1 MTTRCGLIA
10 ILGAPN
16 AGKSTLVNRLAGSK
30 VTIVSP
36 KPQTTRFR
44 VRAVVMRGE
53 SQLVLVDTPGIF
65 TPRRR
70 LDRAMVAAA
79 WGGAQDADISLL
91 IVDARAGLTEP
102 LRAII
107 ERLSKTRRPIWLVL
121 NKTDLIPR
129 ERLLP
134 LTAELHQL
142 LPFAETFMIS
152 AEKGEGLDL
161 LLDRL
166 AQTMPPGPFLF
177 PEDDLTDLPN
187 RMLAAEIVREQIL
200 RQTHQEVPHHASV
213 ETETWTEK
221 PDGSVR
227 IDCTIYI
234 ARATQKAILIGD
246 KGSRI
251 REIGRLARLELIKL
265 LERPVHLFL
274 NVKEKPDWDETAAR
288 IRAEGMDKM
297 ADVYSRGPTRLVF
310 EEKDPRGFKEF
321 QAQLTEH
328 STEGSALTMQGVQRE
343 RPSLFDL
350 EAGFKQMKVPTLVI
364 AGDEDDPTLEPSLF
378 LKRSIMSSALLV
390 MPKCGHTMNL
400 EDPDAFNRALLDF
413 VTQVDCGRWTQ
424 RIPESLSGAIIAAK
438 EK

>member
-79 WGGAQDADISLL
+79 WGGAKDADVALL

-102 LRAII
+102 LRAIV

-134 LTAELHQL
+134 LTAELHKL

-246 KGSRI
+246 KGGRI

-274 NVKEKPDWDETAAR
+274 NVKEKPDWDEQAAR
-288 IRAEGMDKM
+288 IRAIG
-297 ADVYSRGPTRLVF
+297 
-310 EEKDPRGFKEF
+310 
-321 QAQLTEH
+321 
-328 STEGSALTMQGVQRE
+328 
-343 RPSLFDL
+343 
-350 EAGFKQMKVPTLVI
+350 
-364 AGDEDDPTLEPSLF
+364 
-378 LKRSIMSSALLV
+378 
-390 MPKCGHTMNL
+390 L
-400 EDPDAFNRALLDF
+400 EDA
-413 VTQVDCGRWTQ
+413 G
-424 RIPESLSGAIIAAK
+424 
-438 EK
+438 

>member
-102 LRAII
+102 LRGII
-107 ERLSKTRRPIWLVL
+107 ERLGKTRRPIWLVL

-129 ERLLP
+129 EQLLP
-134 LTAELHQL
+134 LTAELHKL

-152 AEKGEGLDL
+152 AEKGEGLDR

-166 AQTMPPGPFLF
+166 AEAVPPGPYLF

-234 ARATQKAILIGD
+234 ARASQKAILIGD

-251 REIGRLARLELIKL
+251 REIGRLARLELTKL

-288 IRAEGMDKM
+288 IRAIG
-297 ADVYSRGPTRLVF
+297 
-310 EEKDPRGFKEF
+310 
-321 QAQLTEH
+321 
-328 STEGSALTMQGVQRE
+328 
-343 RPSLFDL
+343 
-350 EAGFKQMKVPTLVI
+350 
-364 AGDEDDPTLEPSLF
+364 
-378 LKRSIMSSALLV
+378 
-390 MPKCGHTMNL
+390 L
-400 EDPDAFNRALLDF
+400 EDA
-413 VTQVDCGRWTQ
+413 G
-424 RIPESLSGAIIAAK
+424 
-438 EK
+438 

>member
-65 TPRRR
+65 APRRR

-79 WGGAQDADISLL
+79 WGGAKDADVALL
-91 IVDARAGLTEP
+91 IVDARAGLTDP

-274 NVKEKPDWDETAAR
+274 NVKEKADWDETAAR
-288 IRAEGMDKM
+288 IRAIG
-297 ADVYSRGPTRLVF
+297 
-310 EEKDPRGFKEF
+310 
-321 QAQLTEH
+321 
-328 STEGSALTMQGVQRE
+328 
-343 RPSLFDL
+343 
-350 EAGFKQMKVPTLVI
+350 
-364 AGDEDDPTLEPSLF
+364 
-378 LKRSIMSSALLV
+378 
-390 MPKCGHTMNL
+390 L
-400 EDPDAFNRALLDF
+400 EDA
-413 VTQVDCGRWTQ
+413 G
-424 RIPESLSGAIIAAK
+424 
-438 EK
+438 

>member
-102 LRAII
+102 LRSII
-107 ERLSKTRRPIWLVL
+107 ERLGKTRRPIWLVL

-129 ERLLP
+129 EQLLP
-134 LTAELHQL
+134 LTAELHKL

-152 AEKGEGLDL
+152 AEKGDGLDR

-166 AQTMPPGPFLF
+166 AEAVPPGPYLF

-251 REIGRLARLELIKL
+251 REIGRRARLELIKL

-288 IRAEGMDKM
+288 IRAIG
-297 ADVYSRGPTRLVF
+297 
-310 EEKDPRGFKEF
+310 
-321 QAQLTEH
+321 
-328 STEGSALTMQGVQRE
+328 
-343 RPSLFDL
+343 
-350 EAGFKQMKVPTLVI
+350 
-364 AGDEDDPTLEPSLF
+364 
-378 LKRSIMSSALLV
+378 
-390 MPKCGHTMNL
+390 L
-400 EDPDAFNRALLDF
+400 EDA
-413 VTQVDCGRWTQ
+413 G
-424 RIPESLSGAIIAAK
+424 
-438 EK
+438 

>member
-79 WGGAQDADISLL
+79 WGGAQDADLSLL
-91 IVDARAGLTEP
+91 LVDARAGLTEA

-107 ERLSKTRRPIWLVL
+107 DRLAKTRRPIWLAL
-121 NKTDLIPR
+121 NKTDLITR
-129 ERLLP
+129 EKLLP

-152 AEKGEGLDL
+152 AEKGEGLDRL
-161 LLDRL
+161 LERL
-166 AQTMPPGPFLF
+166 ADAMPPGPYLF

-213 ETETWTEK
+213 ETEAWTEK

-234 ARATQKAILIGD
+234 ARASQKAILIGD

-251 REIGRLARLELIKL
+251 REIGRLARLELTKL

-288 IRAEGMDKM
+288 IRAIG
-297 ADVYSRGPTRLVF
+297 
-310 EEKDPRGFKEF
+310 
-321 QAQLTEH
+321 
-328 STEGSALTMQGVQRE
+328 
-343 RPSLFDL
+343 
-350 EAGFKQMKVPTLVI
+350 
-364 AGDEDDPTLEPSLF
+364 
-378 LKRSIMSSALLV
+378 
-390 MPKCGHTMNL
+390 L
-400 EDPDAFNRALLDF
+400 EDA
-413 VTQVDCGRWTQ
+413 G
-424 RIPESLSGAIIAAK
+424 
-438 EK
+438 

>member
-79 WGGAQDADISLL
+79 WGGAQDADVALL

-107 ERLSKTRRPIWLVL
+107 ERLGKTRRPIWLVL

-134 LTAELHQL
+134 LTAELHKL

-152 AEKGEGLDL
+152 AEKGEGLDE

-166 AQTMPPGPFLF
+166 AATVPPGPYLF

-288 IRAEGMDKM
+288 IRAIG
-297 ADVYSRGPTRLVF
+297 
-310 EEKDPRGFKEF
+310 
-321 QAQLTEH
+321 
-328 STEGSALTMQGVQRE
+328 
-343 RPSLFDL
+343 
-350 EAGFKQMKVPTLVI
+350 
-364 AGDEDDPTLEPSLF
+364 
-378 LKRSIMSSALLV
+378 
-390 MPKCGHTMNL
+390 L
-400 EDPDAFNRALLDF
+400 EDA
-413 VTQVDCGRWTQ
+413 G
-424 RIPESLSGAIIAAK
+424 
-438 EK
+438 

>member
-79 WGGAQDADISLL
+79 WGGAKDADVALL
-91 IVDARAGLTEP
+91 IVDARAGLTDP

-274 NVKEKPDWDETAAR
+274 NVKEKANWDETAAR
-288 IRAEGMDKM
+288 IRAIG
-297 ADVYSRGPTRLVF
+297 
-310 EEKDPRGFKEF
+310 
-321 QAQLTEH
+321 
-328 STEGSALTMQGVQRE
+328 
-343 RPSLFDL
+343 
-350 EAGFKQMKVPTLVI
+350 
-364 AGDEDDPTLEPSLF
+364 
-378 LKRSIMSSALLV
+378 
-390 MPKCGHTMNL
+390 L
-400 EDPDAFNRALLDF
+400 EDA
-413 VTQVDCGRWTQ
+413 G
-424 RIPESLSGAIIAAK
+424 
-438 EK
+438 

>member
-79 WGGAQDADISLL
+79 WGGAKDADVALL
-91 IVDARAGLTEP
+91 IVDARAGLTDP
-102 LRAII
+102 LRAIV

-274 NVKEKPDWDETAAR
+274 NVKEKADWDETAAR
-288 IRAEGMDKM
+288 IRAIG
-297 ADVYSRGPTRLVF
+297 
-310 EEKDPRGFKEF
+310 
-321 QAQLTEH
+321 
-328 STEGSALTMQGVQRE
+328 
-343 RPSLFDL
+343 
-350 EAGFKQMKVPTLVI
+350 
-364 AGDEDDPTLEPSLF
+364 
-378 LKRSIMSSALLV
+378 
-390 MPKCGHTMNL
+390 L
-400 EDPDAFNRALLDF
+400 EDA
-413 VTQVDCGRWTQ
+413 G
-424 RIPESLSGAIIAAK
+424 
-438 EK
+438 

>member
-102 LRAII
+102 LRGII
-107 ERLSKTRRPIWLVL
+107 ERLGKTRRPIWLVL

-129 ERLLP
+129 EELLP
-134 LTAELHQL
+134 LTAELHKL

-152 AEKGEGLDL
+152 AEKGEGLDRM
-161 LLDRL
+161 LDRL
-166 AQTMPPGPFLF
+166 AEAVPPGPYLF

-251 REIGRLARLELIKL
+251 REIGRLARMELIKL

-274 NVKEKPDWDETAAR
+274 NVKEKADWDETAAR
-288 IRAEGMDKM
+288 IRAIG
-297 ADVYSRGPTRLVF
+297 
-310 EEKDPRGFKEF
+310 
-321 QAQLTEH
+321 
-328 STEGSALTMQGVQRE
+328 
-343 RPSLFDL
+343 
-350 EAGFKQMKVPTLVI
+350 
-364 AGDEDDPTLEPSLF
+364 
-378 LKRSIMSSALLV
+378 
-390 MPKCGHTMNL
+390 L
-400 EDPDAFNRALLDF
+400 EDA
-413 VTQVDCGRWTQ
+413 G
-424 RIPESLSGAIIAAK
+424 
-438 EK
+438 

>member
-30 VTIVSP
+30 VTLVSP

-44 VRAVVMRGE
+44 VRAVVMRGP

-102 LRAII
+102 LRSII
-107 ERLSKTRRPIWLVL
+107 EKLGKTRRPIWLVL

-129 ERLLP
+129 EQLLP
-134 LTAELHQL
+134 LTAELHKL

-152 AEKGEGLDL
+152 AEKGEGLDR
-161 LLDRL
+161 LLDQL
-166 AQTMPPGPFLF
+166 AEAVPPGPYLF

-221 PDGSVR
+221 PNGSVR

-234 ARATQKAILIGD
+234 ARASQKAILIGD

-251 REIGRLARLELIKL
+251 REIGRLARLELTKL

-288 IRAEGMDKM
+288 IRAIG
-297 ADVYSRGPTRLVF
+297 
-310 EEKDPRGFKEF
+310 
-321 QAQLTEH
+321 
-328 STEGSALTMQGVQRE
+328 
-343 RPSLFDL
+343 
-350 EAGFKQMKVPTLVI
+350 
-364 AGDEDDPTLEPSLF
+364 
-378 LKRSIMSSALLV
+378 
-390 MPKCGHTMNL
+390 L
-400 EDPDAFNRALLDF
+400 EDA
-413 VTQVDCGRWTQ
+413 G
-424 RIPESLSGAIIAAK
+424 
-438 EK
+438 

>member
-16 AGKSTLVNRLAGSK
+16 AGKSTLVNRLTGSK

-79 WGGAQDADISLL
+79 WGGAQDADVALL
-91 IVDARAGLTEP
+91 IVDARAGLTDP

-134 LTAELHQL
+134 LTAELHKL

-288 IRAEGMDKM
+288 IRAIG
-297 ADVYSRGPTRLVF
+297 
-310 EEKDPRGFKEF
+310 
-321 QAQLTEH
+321 
-328 STEGSALTMQGVQRE
+328 
-343 RPSLFDL
+343 
-350 EAGFKQMKVPTLVI
+350 
-364 AGDEDDPTLEPSLF
+364 
-378 LKRSIMSSALLV
+378 
-390 MPKCGHTMNL
+390 L
-400 EDPDAFNRALLDF
+400 EDA
-413 VTQVDCGRWTQ
+413 G
-424 RIPESLSGAIIAAK
+424 
-438 EK
+438 

>member
-16 AGKSTLVNRLAGSK
+16 AGKSMLVNRLAGSK

-44 VRAVVMRGE
+44 VRAVVMRGQ

-102 LRAII
+102 LRGII
-107 ERLSKTRRPIWLVL
+107 EKLGKTRRPIWLVL

-129 ERLLP
+129 EQLLP
-134 LTAELHQL
+134 LTEELHKL

-152 AEKGEGLDL
+152 AEKGEGLDR

-166 AQTMPPGPFLF
+166 AEAVPPGPYLF

-234 ARATQKAILIGD
+234 ARASQKAILIGD

-251 REIGRLARLELIKL
+251 REIGRLARLELTKL

-288 IRAEGMDKM
+288 IRAIG
-297 ADVYSRGPTRLVF
+297 
-310 EEKDPRGFKEF
+310 
-321 QAQLTEH
+321 
-328 STEGSALTMQGVQRE
+328 
-343 RPSLFDL
+343 
-350 EAGFKQMKVPTLVI
+350 
-364 AGDEDDPTLEPSLF
+364 
-378 LKRSIMSSALLV
+378 
-390 MPKCGHTMNL
+390 L
-400 EDPDAFNRALLDF
+400 EDA
-413 VTQVDCGRWTQ
+413 G
-424 RIPESLSGAIIAAK
+424 
-438 EK
+438 

>member
-44 VRAVVMRGE
+44 VRAVVMRGA

-102 LRAII
+102 LRGII
-107 ERLSKTRRPIWLVL
+107 ERLGKTRRPIWLVL

-129 ERLLP
+129 EQLLP
-134 LTAELHQL
+134 LTAELHKL

-152 AEKGEGLDL
+152 AEKGEGLDR

-166 AQTMPPGPFLF
+166 AEAVPPGPYLF

-213 ETETWTEK
+213 ETEAWTEK

-234 ARATQKAILIGD
+234 ARASQKAILIGD

-251 REIGRLARLELIKL
+251 REIGRLARMELTKL

-288 IRAEGMDKM
+288 IRAIG
-297 ADVYSRGPTRLVF
+297 
-310 EEKDPRGFKEF
+310 
-321 QAQLTEH
+321 
-328 STEGSALTMQGVQRE
+328 
-343 RPSLFDL
+343 
-350 EAGFKQMKVPTLVI
+350 
-364 AGDEDDPTLEPSLF
+364 
-378 LKRSIMSSALLV
+378 
-390 MPKCGHTMNL
+390 L
-400 EDPDAFNRALLDF
+400 EDA
-413 VTQVDCGRWTQ
+413 G
-424 RIPESLSGAIIAAK
+424 
-438 EK
+438 

>member
-16 AGKSTLVNRLAGSK
+16 AGKSTLVNKLAGSK

-79 WGGAQDADISLL
+79 WGGAKDADVALL

-134 LTAELHQL
+134 LTAELHKL

-166 AQTMPPGPFLF
+166 AQIMLPGPFLF

-246 KGSRI
+246 KGGRI

-274 NVKEKPDWDETAAR
+274 NVKEKANWDDQAAR
-288 IRAEGMDKM
+288 IRAIG
-297 ADVYSRGPTRLVF
+297 
-310 EEKDPRGFKEF
+310 
-321 QAQLTEH
+321 
-328 STEGSALTMQGVQRE
+328 
-343 RPSLFDL
+343 
-350 EAGFKQMKVPTLVI
+350 
-364 AGDEDDPTLEPSLF
+364 
-378 LKRSIMSSALLV
+378 
-390 MPKCGHTMNL
+390 L
-400 EDPDAFNRALLDF
+400 EDA
-413 VTQVDCGRWTQ
+413 G
-424 RIPESLSGAIIAAK
+424 
-438 EK
+438 

>member
-79 WGGAQDADISLL
+79 WSGAKDADVALL
-91 IVDARAGLTEP
+91 IVDARAGLTDP
-102 LRAII
+102 LRAIV

-274 NVKEKPDWDETAAR
+274 NVKEKADWDETAAR
-288 IRAEGMDKM
+288 IRAIG
-297 ADVYSRGPTRLVF
+297 
-310 EEKDPRGFKEF
+310 
-321 QAQLTEH
+321 
-328 STEGSALTMQGVQRE
+328 
-343 RPSLFDL
+343 
-350 EAGFKQMKVPTLVI
+350 
-364 AGDEDDPTLEPSLF
+364 
-378 LKRSIMSSALLV
+378 
-390 MPKCGHTMNL
+390 L
-400 EDPDAFNRALLDF
+400 EDA
-413 VTQVDCGRWTQ
+413 G
-424 RIPESLSGAIIAAK
+424 
-438 EK
+438 

>member
-102 LRAII
+102 LRGII
-107 ERLSKTRRPIWLVL
+107 EKLGKTRRPIWLVL

-129 ERLLP
+129 EQLLP
-134 LTAELHQL
+134 LTAELHKL

-152 AEKGEGLDL
+152 AEKGEGLDR

-166 AQTMPPGPFLF
+166 AEAVPPGPYLF

-213 ETETWTEK
+213 ETEAWTEK

-234 ARATQKAILIGD
+234 ARASQKAILIGD

-251 REIGRLARLELIKL
+251 REIGRLARMELTKL

-274 NVKEKPDWDETAAR
+274 NVKEKADWDETAAR
-288 IRAEGMDKM
+288 IRAIG
-297 ADVYSRGPTRLVF
+297 
-310 EEKDPRGFKEF
+310 
-321 QAQLTEH
+321 
-328 STEGSALTMQGVQRE
+328 
-343 RPSLFDL
+343 
-350 EAGFKQMKVPTLVI
+350 
-364 AGDEDDPTLEPSLF
+364 
-378 LKRSIMSSALLV
+378 
-390 MPKCGHTMNL
+390 L
-400 EDPDAFNRALLDF
+400 EDA
-413 VTQVDCGRWTQ
+413 G
-424 RIPESLSGAIIAAK
+424 
-438 EK
+438 

>member
-102 LRAII
+102 LRGII
-107 ERLSKTRRPIWLVL
+107 EKLGKTRRPIWLVL

-129 ERLLP
+129 EQLLP
-134 LTAELHQL
+134 LTAELHKL

-152 AEKGEGLDL
+152 AEKGEGLDR

-166 AQTMPPGPFLF
+166 AEAVPPGPYLF

-251 REIGRLARLELIKL
+251 RDIGRLARMELIKL

-288 IRAEGMDKM
+288 IRAIG
-297 ADVYSRGPTRLVF
+297 
-310 EEKDPRGFKEF
+310 
-321 QAQLTEH
+321 
-328 STEGSALTMQGVQRE
+328 
-343 RPSLFDL
+343 
-350 EAGFKQMKVPTLVI
+350 
-364 AGDEDDPTLEPSLF
+364 
-378 LKRSIMSSALLV
+378 
-390 MPKCGHTMNL
+390 L
-400 EDPDAFNRALLDF
+400 EDA
-413 VTQVDCGRWTQ
+413 G
-424 RIPESLSGAIIAAK
+424 
-438 EK
+438 

>member
-79 WGGAQDADISLL
+79 WGGAQDADVALL

-107 ERLSKTRRPIWLVL
+107 ERLSKTRRPIWLAL

-134 LTAELHQL
+134 LTAELHKL

-274 NVKEKPDWDETAAR
+274 NVKEKADWDETAAR
-288 IRAEGMDKM
+288 IRAIG
-297 ADVYSRGPTRLVF
+297 
-310 EEKDPRGFKEF
+310 
-321 QAQLTEH
+321 
-328 STEGSALTMQGVQRE
+328 
-343 RPSLFDL
+343 
-350 EAGFKQMKVPTLVI
+350 
-364 AGDEDDPTLEPSLF
+364 
-378 LKRSIMSSALLV
+378 
-390 MPKCGHTMNL
+390 L
-400 EDPDAFNRALLDF
+400 EDA
-413 VTQVDCGRWTQ
+413 G
-424 RIPESLSGAIIAAK
+424 
-438 EK
+438 

>member
-102 LRAII
+102 LRGII
-107 ERLSKTRRPIWLVL
+107 EKLGKTRRPIWLVL

-129 ERLLP
+129 EQLLP
-134 LTAELHQL
+134 LTAELHKL

-152 AEKGEGLDL
+152 AEKGEGLDR

-166 AQTMPPGPFLF
+166 AEAIPPGPYLF

-213 ETETWTEK
+213 ETEAWTEK

-251 REIGRLARLELIKL
+251 REIGRLARMELIKL

-288 IRAEGMDKM
+288 IRAIG
-297 ADVYSRGPTRLVF
+297 
-310 EEKDPRGFKEF
+310 
-321 QAQLTEH
+321 
-328 STEGSALTMQGVQRE
+328 
-343 RPSLFDL
+343 
-350 EAGFKQMKVPTLVI
+350 
-364 AGDEDDPTLEPSLF
+364 
-378 LKRSIMSSALLV
+378 
-390 MPKCGHTMNL
+390 L
-400 EDPDAFNRALLDF
+400 EDA
-413 VTQVDCGRWTQ
+413 G
-424 RIPESLSGAIIAAK
+424 
-438 EK
+438 

>member
-102 LRAII
+102 LRGII
-107 ERLSKTRRPIWLVL
+107 EKLGKTRRTIWLVL

-129 ERLLP
+129 EQLLP
-134 LTAELHQL
+134 LTAELHKL

-152 AEKGEGLDL
+152 AEKGEGLDR

-166 AQTMPPGPFLF
+166 AEAVPPGPYLF

-234 ARATQKAILIGD
+234 ARASQKAILIGD

-251 REIGRLARLELIKL
+251 REIGRLARLELTKL

-288 IRAEGMDKM
+288 IRAIG
-297 ADVYSRGPTRLVF
+297 
-310 EEKDPRGFKEF
+310 
-321 QAQLTEH
+321 
-328 STEGSALTMQGVQRE
+328 
-343 RPSLFDL
+343 
-350 EAGFKQMKVPTLVI
+350 
-364 AGDEDDPTLEPSLF
+364 
-378 LKRSIMSSALLV
+378 
-390 MPKCGHTMNL
+390 L
-400 EDPDAFNRALLDF
+400 EDA
-413 VTQVDCGRWTQ
+413 G
-424 RIPESLSGAIIAAK
+424 
-438 EK
+438 

>member
-79 WGGAQDADISLL
+79 WGGAKDADVALL

-102 LRAII
+102 LRAIV

-134 LTAELHQL
+134 LTAELHKL

-166 AQTMPPGPFLF
+166 AQIMPPGPFLF

-246 KGSRI
+246 KGGRI

-274 NVKEKPDWDETAAR
+274 NVKEKADWDETAAR
-288 IRAEGMDKM
+288 IRAIG
-297 ADVYSRGPTRLVF
+297 
-310 EEKDPRGFKEF
+310 
-321 QAQLTEH
+321 
-328 STEGSALTMQGVQRE
+328 
-343 RPSLFDL
+343 
-350 EAGFKQMKVPTLVI
+350 
-364 AGDEDDPTLEPSLF
+364 
-378 LKRSIMSSALLV
+378 
-390 MPKCGHTMNL
+390 L
-400 EDPDAFNRALLDF
+400 EDA
-413 VTQVDCGRWTQ
+413 G
-424 RIPESLSGAIIAAK
+424 
-438 EK
+438 

>member
-91 IVDARAGLTEP
+91 IVDARAGLTDP
-102 LRAII
+102 LRGII
-107 ERLSKTRRPIWLVL
+107 EKLGKTRRPIWLVL

-129 ERLLP
+129 EQLLP
-134 LTAELHQL
+134 LTAELHKL

-152 AEKGEGLDL
+152 AEKGEGLDR

-166 AQTMPPGPFLF
+166 AEAVPPGPYLF

-251 REIGRLARLELIKL
+251 REIGRLARMELIKL

-288 IRAEGMDKM
+288 IRAIG
-297 ADVYSRGPTRLVF
+297 
-310 EEKDPRGFKEF
+310 
-321 QAQLTEH
+321 
-328 STEGSALTMQGVQRE
+328 
-343 RPSLFDL
+343 
-350 EAGFKQMKVPTLVI
+350 
-364 AGDEDDPTLEPSLF
+364 
-378 LKRSIMSSALLV
+378 
-390 MPKCGHTMNL
+390 L
-400 EDPDAFNRALLDF
+400 EDA
-413 VTQVDCGRWTQ
+413 G
-424 RIPESLSGAIIAAK
+424 
-438 EK
+438 